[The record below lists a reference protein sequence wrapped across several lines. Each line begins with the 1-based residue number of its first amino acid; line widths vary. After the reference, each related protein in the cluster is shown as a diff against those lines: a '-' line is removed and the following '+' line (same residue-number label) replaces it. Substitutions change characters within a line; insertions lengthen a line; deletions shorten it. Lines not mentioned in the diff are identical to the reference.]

1 MSGSP
6 AQQPTPEDIVEMF
19 PGIAKAL
26 EDFSRKQGITP
37 ADMQSNFWD
46 RAVHGQ

>member
-1 MSGSP
+1 MNESP

-26 EDFSRKQGITP
+26 GEVSRRKGISPT
-37 ADMQSNFWD
+37 DMQSDFWN
-46 RAVHGQ
+46 REVHSR